1 MRRGRRPRWM
11 IKIAIERMEI
21 LLNLAEEEFAL
32 HPERSHRYVEMA
44 RKIATKYNLKM
55 PYSWKGRFCRNC
67 NHFLKP
73 GSNSIVRLSDSMVN
87 IKCLE
92 CGEIM
97 RKPYI
102 REKKAKRRNKIE
114 SRTFQKGTD
123 A

>member
-1 MRRGRRPRWM
+1 ML
-11 IKIAIERMEI
+11 KIALERMEI
-21 LLNLAEEEFAL
+21 LLNLADEEFSL

-55 PYSWKGRFCRNC
+55 PSSWRGRFCRNC
-67 NHFLKP
+67 YKFLKP
-73 GSNSIVRLSDSMVN
+73 GSNCQIRLYDSMVN

-102 REKKAKRRNKIE
+102 KEKKAKRRNKIE
-114 SRTFQKGTD
+114 SRTFQEGTD

>member
-1 MRRGRRPRWM
+1 M
-11 IKIAIERMEI
+11 INIALERMEI
-21 LLNLAEEEFAL
+21 LLNHAEEEFAL

-44 RKIATKYNLKM
+44 WKIATKYNLKI
-55 PYSWKGRFCRNC
+55 PSSWRGRFCKNC
-67 NHFLKP
+67 HRFLKP
-73 GSNSIVRLSDSMVN
+73 GSNCQIRLQDSMVN

-102 REKKAKRRNKIE
+102 KEKKAKRRNKIE
-114 SRTFQKGTD
+114 SRTFQEGID